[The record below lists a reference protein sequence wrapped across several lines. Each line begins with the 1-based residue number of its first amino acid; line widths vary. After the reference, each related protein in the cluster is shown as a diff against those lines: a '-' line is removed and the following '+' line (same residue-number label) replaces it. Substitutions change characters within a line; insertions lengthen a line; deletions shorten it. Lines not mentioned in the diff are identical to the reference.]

1 MSDEFKDFTSGL
13 ESPAT
18 RLSNVTPDDGADIA
32 VASRA
37 LNVSGAGTVR
47 VTTVSGDTGTVY
59 IAAGIT
65 FPIRARR
72 IWATGTT
79 ASGII
84 ALS

>member
-1 MSDEFKDFTSGL
+1 MSDDFKEFASGL

-18 RLSNVTPDDGADIA
+18 RISSVTPDDGADIP

-37 LNVSGAGTVR
+37 LNVANAGTVR
-47 VTTVSGDTGTVY
+47 VTTVFGDTETVY
-59 IAAGIT
+59 VAAGIT
-65 FPIRARR
+65 FPIRVRR

-79 ASGII
+79 ASGIV